1 MGFSETSKRTWGK
14 LTEKHTLQNITAA
27 KTDLQMEYVSIN
39 PKPITNSEPA
49 PGRESSME
57 WRVPN
62 S

>member
-14 LTEKHTLQNITAA
+14 LTEKHTLQNVTAA
-27 KTDLQMEYVSIN
+27 KTDLHVEYVSTN
-39 PKPITNSEPA
+39 PKPITNSDLA
-49 PGRESSME
+49 SARESSMG

>member
-14 LTEKHTLQNITAA
+14 LTEKRTLQNITAA
-27 KTDLQMEYVSIN
+27 KTDLHMEYVSIN

-57 WRVPN
+57 
-62 S
+62 